1 MWRCLSRCMQ
11 YEGASGWPR
20 LLYAS
25 LLHLCPHTPVEALGA
40 LLPHL
45 LPGTLGGA
53 RAQELSTCAEA
64 LVSQLA
70 EAALHHAGGKAAVFC
85 TNIAN
90 VFAAWPPS
98 DRSLSAALRAL
109 GGASG
114 VSPLLVFCRKRCGAS
129 IRQGLASHAQR
140 ARVKQLKGASLDS
153 LAQLLKLDEA
163 GDESDEETPED
174 AANDGRGDGEPGGS
188 EGDAGGDDGVG
199 TGRGATGGAGPE
211 QAHEHGKLARA
222 TAALAKLRAS
232 ESLYAAA
239 QLPDVT
245 IGGVKAPHGEP
256 EDRPRK
262 APRRR

>member
-1 MWRCLSRCMQ
+1 MRIPLASQAAREAGAKDREAAALKLKARGLEERLEMGPSAS
-11 YEGASGWPR
+11 EGATLIR
-20 LLYAS
+20 LRQEVADRGGALVARAS
-25 LLHLCPHTPVEALGA
+25 YISDALVASWNHGQGIITPVILRLSAAATQWLSEHSHDLFSSLGA

-114 VSPLLVFCRKRCGAS
+114 VSPLLVFCSAAWWLWQALRSVSTSRTIYFSLVGLGAS
-129 IRQGLASHAQR
+129 VRWR
-140 ARVKQLKGASLDS
+140 
-153 LAQLLKLDEA
+153 
-163 GDESDEETPED
+163 
-174 AANDGRGDGEPGGS
+174 
-188 EGDAGGDDGVG
+188 
-199 TGRGATGGAGPE
+199 
-211 QAHEHGKLARA
+211 
-222 TAALAKLRAS
+222 
-232 ESLYAAA
+232 
-239 QLPDVT
+239 
-245 IGGVKAPHGEP
+245 
-256 EDRPRK
+256 
-262 APRRR
+262 